1 MRTLLRQD
9 FKRLLYKNKEFRIVF
24 PEYTYLFIQLDTG
37 KIKRSCCGFSENLYN
52 QCIQLVLANID
63 KWKNFLN
70 TDKIQ
75 MYYSKNGNPKKSYI
89 L

>member
-9 FKRLLYKNKEFRIVF
+9 FKRLLYKNKDFRVTF
-24 PEYTYLFIQLDTG
+24 PEYGALFIGLDTG
-37 KIKRSCCGFSENLYN
+37 KIKRSCCGFPEKLYL
-52 QCIQLVLANID
+52 QCIQLVISNID
-63 KWKNFLN
+63 KWKKFLN

-75 MYYSKNGNPKKSYI
+75 MYYSKNGEPRRSHI